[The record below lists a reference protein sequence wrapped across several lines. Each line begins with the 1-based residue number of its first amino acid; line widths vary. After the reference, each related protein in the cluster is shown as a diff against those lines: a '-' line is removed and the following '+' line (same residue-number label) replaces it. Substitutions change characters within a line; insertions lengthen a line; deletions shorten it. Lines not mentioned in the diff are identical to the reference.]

1 MTLAA
6 RLLDEI
12 LALGGR
18 APAGDAVRFSGSDPV
33 LPTIFPM
40 TEFGAAAMAAPA
52 LEVARIWQA
61 RTGETQE
68 VSLALDAAAA
78 ALRSA
83 RYLTTDPP
91 PEGGR
96 RLGGLSVYR
105 TRDER
110 WIYFQQLLPHHRARL
125 REVLGN
131 PADSDAMIAAVR
143 QWESGELE
151 EAVVAAG
158 ATASVVRT
166 EEEWAR
172 HPHKAVLDTLP
183 LLEIVRIGDSEPE
196 PLPAGPRPLAGLRVL
211 DMTRILAG
219 PTAART
225 LAEHGADVLRIG
237 AERLPDNEAMR
248 QDTGHGKRSAE
259 LDLTTADDLAA
270 LRGLV
275 TGADVFSQGYR
286 PGAFDKLG
294 LSPEELAALRPG
306 LVYVSLSAFGHI
318 GPWRERRG
326 FDSVVQAASGLA
338 AANSVGSESPVF
350 LPANPLDYITGY
362 LAAFGALVAL
372 QRRAQEGG
380 SYLVRVS
387 LAQAGNRLG
396 SLPRFAQEE
405 ADSRPKE
412 LPSERLAELMTSRET
427 PFGRLRYL
435 APAVRLSRTPGFWE
449 LPTAPLANDR
459 PEWLPR

>member
-18 APAGDAVRFSGSDPV
+18 APAEGAVRFSGSDPV

-40 TEFGAAAMAAPA
+40 TEFGAAAIAAPA

-78 ALRSA
+78 ALRSG

-110 WIYFQQLLPHHRARL
+110 WIYFQQLLPHHRERL
-125 REVLGN
+125 RAVLGN
-131 PADSDAMIAAVR
+131 PSDTEAMIAAVLR
-143 QWESGELE
+143 RDSDELE

-158 ATASVVRT
+158 ATGSVVRT
-166 EEEWAR
+166 EDEWAR

-183 LLEIVRIGDSEPE
+183 LLEVTRIGDSAPE
-196 PLPAGPRPLAGLRVL
+196 PLPVGPRPLSGLRVL

-237 AERLPDNEAMR
+237 AERLPDNESMR

-259 LDLTTADDLAA
+259 LDLMTAEGLAT
-270 LRGLV
+270 LREL
-275 TGADVFSQGYR
+275 TAGADVFSQGYR
-286 PGAFDKLG
+286 PGAFDRLG

-306 LVYVSLSAFGHI
+306 LVYVSLSAFGHV

-326 FDSVVQAASGLA
+326 FDSVVQAATGLSEA
-338 AANSVGSESPVF
+338 DSVGSETPVF
-350 LPANPLDYITGY
+350 LPANPLDYTTGY

-372 QRRAQEGG
+372 QRRAEEGG

-387 LAQAGNRLG
+387 LAQTGNRLG
-396 SLPRFAQEE
+396 SLARFTQEE
-405 ADSRPKE
+405 AGRRPKE
-412 LPSERLAELMTSRET
+412 LPPERLAELMTARDT

-435 APAVRLSRTPGFWE
+435 APAVRLSRTPGFWD

-459 PEWLPR
+459 PEWMPR